1 MGILIDVILPVFL
14 LLAAGYVLAW
24 RGVISPEGIDG
35 LMKFAHGFA
44 VPCLLFRNIA
54 AIDLAETFDPRLL
67 FSFYTGAVLCFIAG
81 IAGARLIFRRE
92 WEDAVAIG
100 FVALFSNSLLIG
112 LPITERAY
120 GTEALASNFAI
131 ISIHAPFCYLV
142 GIVTMELV
150 RARGAGPLRLAGE
163 VGRAMAGNALI
174 IGVALGLLANV
185 TGLRLPGAIDAAIE
199 LVARAAIPT
208 ALFGLGGV
216 LLRYRPEGDMRQII
230 FVVACSLLLH
240 PALVWTMGTLMGLTT
255 GQMRSAVITAAAAPG
270 VNAYLFADMYGR
282 ARRVAASAVLFAT
295 VACAFTAAV
304 WLSILP

>member
-1 MGILIDVILPVFL
+1 MIILLSVILPVFL
-14 LLAAGYVLAW
+14 VLAAGYALAAA
-24 RGVISPEGIDG
+24 RVIPPEGIDG
-35 LMKFAHGFA
+35 LMKFAQGVA

-54 AIDLAETFDPRLL
+54 ALDLAETFDPALL
-67 FSFYTGAVLCFIAG
+67 ISFYTAALVCFAAG
-81 IAGARLIFRRE
+81 IAGARWLFARD

-112 LPITERAY
+112 LPITERAF
-120 GTEALASNFAI
+120 GTAALAPNFAI

-150 RARGAGPLRLAGE
+150 RARGGGLARMPLA

-174 IGVALGLLANV
+174 LGVALGLVANV
-185 TGLRLPGAIDAAIE
+185 TALTLPQPVGDAVD
-199 LVARAAIPT
+199 LLARAAIPT
-208 ALFGLGGV
+208 ALIGLGGV
-216 LLRYRPEGDMRQII
+216 LHRYRPEGDLRQIL
-230 FVVACSLLLH
+230 FVMGCSLLLH
-240 PALVWTMGTLMGLTT
+240 PALVWIAGSFAGLST
-255 GQMRSAVITAAAAPG
+255 GQFRSAVLTAAAAPG

-295 VACAFTAAV
+295 VACAVTAAF

>member
-24 RGVISPEGIDG
+24 RGVISPDGIDG
-35 LMKFAHGFA
+35 LMKFAQGFA

-230 FVVACSLLLH
+230 FVVGCSLLLH

>member
-35 LMKFAHGFA
+35 LMKFAQGFA

-120 GTEALASNFAI
+120 GTDALASNFAI

-230 FVVACSLLLH
+230 FVVGCSLLLH

>member
-1 MGILIDVILPVFL
+1 MDILISVILPVFL
-14 LLAAGYVLAW
+14 ILAAGYVLAW
-24 RGVISPEGIDG
+24 RNVIPPEGIDG
-35 LMKFAHGFA
+35 LMKFAQGFA

-54 AIDLAETFDPRLL
+54 ALDLAATFDPALL
-67 FSFYTGAVLCFIAG
+67 LSFYSGAVLCFAAG
-81 IAGARLIFRRE
+81 IAGARFIFGRD

-120 GTEALASNFAI
+120 GPDALAPNFAI

-142 GIVTMELV
+142 GMVTMEVV
-150 RARGAGPLRLAGE
+150 RARGGSLSGLPLA
-163 VGRAMAGNALI
+163 VGRALAGNAII
-174 IGVALGLLANV
+174 IGVALGLFANL
-185 TGLRLPGAIDAAIE
+185 TGLRLPGPVDAAME

-216 LLRYRPEGDMRQII
+216 LWRYRPEGDMRQIV
-230 FVVACSLLLH
+230 FVVCCSLLLH
-240 PALVWTMGTLMGLTT
+240 PALVWTTGSLMGLST
-255 GQMRSAVITAAAAPG
+255 GQFRSAVLTAAAAPG

-295 VACAFTAAV
+295 VACAVTAAF